1 MISNIGLKELMII
14 LVLGIIIYCLGKE
27 IILNI
32 NTKTNSADKTN
43 KTETF
48 QDYPFTKS
56 QPRPISQPNIN
67 YFPNQGFQP
76 LVFANTRKYPKMV
89 LGSPLPGSLGFLS
102 SQVIQ
107 KYIYPVDIQTFNNDK
122 EMVKALTSNTIQM
135 VLIRE
140 FEVLNYIKSNQN
152 NNNNNNAIQALA
164 PAYYETLFVLGK
176 SLLPFSALRVIP
188 NSNYQRKITVA
199 YLDRDYDLVNNILS
213 FNNINISVETE
224 KVICV
229 NYSNILDMVNDYT
242 IGNIDI
248 ICICCHPKNTV
259 LQEMML
265 NSKNKL
271 LKIIDTNVL
280 QETIDEFKKETKKQ
294 FPWIFFTDTYPVIKM
309 PQIVNS
315 GNLYS
320 TFQVRS
326 LLVCNDELP
335 LEDEVMSELVSNLV
349 ANYQTL
355 QLNVEKWNAVEGG
368 EMLID
373 NTDKKSFVFDA
384 LSTVPKELNIHLDMV
399 KGLKKIK
406 KIETQ

>member
-1 MISNIGLKELMII
+1 MISNIGLKKLMII
-14 LVLGIIIYCLGKE
+14 LTLGIIIFCLGKE
-27 IILNI
+27 IILNL
-32 NTKTNSADKTN
+32 NTKTTKKDNI
-43 KTETF
+43 ETF
-48 QDYPFTKS
+48 QDYSFTKS
-56 QPRPISQPNIN
+56 QPRPVSQPNIN

-76 LVFANTRKYPKMV
+76 LVFTNTRKYPQLV
-89 LGSPLPGSLGFLS
+89 IGSPLPGSVGFLS
-102 SQVIQ
+102 SQFIQ
-107 KYIYPVDIQTFNNDK
+107 KYIYPVDIQTFNSDK
-122 EMVKALTSNTIQM
+122 EIVKALTSNTIQM
-135 VLIRE
+135 ALIRE
-140 FEVLNYIKSNQN
+140 FELLNYIKSNQDN
-152 NNNNNNAIQALA
+152 TIQALT

-188 NSNYQRKITVA
+188 NSNYQRKITLA

-213 FNNINISVETE
+213 FNNINISIETD

-242 IGNIDI
+242 LGNVDI

-271 LKIIDTNVL
+271 LRIIDTNIL
-280 QETIDEFKKETKKQ
+280 QETIDEFKKDTKKN
-294 FPWIFFTDTYPVIKM
+294 FPWIFFTDTYPIIKM

-326 LLVCNDELP
+326 LLVCNDKIP
-335 LEDEVMSELVSNLV
+335 LEKDVMLELVSNLV
-349 ANYQTL
+349 ENYQTL
-355 QLNVEKWNAVEGG
+355 QLNVEKWNAIEGG

-373 NTDKKSFVFDA
+373 NTDKKSYDFDA
-384 LSTVPKELNIHLDMV
+384 LSTIPKELNIHLNMIKV
-399 KGLKKIK
+399 LKKIK
-406 KIETQ
+406 KIVIKS